1 MLCHIRHRLHFATRF
16 SKSSTRWQQP
26 SGRKFDNSH
35 DSLAHTNRV
44 FLRVLR
50 SPGRNVGSRGTW
62 ISRVVCLFPRD
73 ARERVATRVSPS
85 AYATRPSVVA
95 TIRVLGGSP
104 DVRRVSPGSPRGGG
118 GGGGGGAC
126 STACDT
132 GSSEEDKG
140 RREKRT
146 SCAQFFSA
154 TRRISRG

>member
-1 MLCHIRHRLHFATRF
+1 MLRHIRHRLHFATRF

-62 ISRVVCLFPRD
+62 ISRVVWLFPRD

-118 GGGGGGAC
+118 GGGGGAC